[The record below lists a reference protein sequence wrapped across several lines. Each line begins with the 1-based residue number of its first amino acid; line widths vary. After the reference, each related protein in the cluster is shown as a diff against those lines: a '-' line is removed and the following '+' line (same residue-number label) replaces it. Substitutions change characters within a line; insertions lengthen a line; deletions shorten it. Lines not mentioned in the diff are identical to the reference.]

1 MKVLV
6 TVLTLLS
13 VASAVTE
20 LSFLQHRRLDQ
31 NNNNNFQH
39 SWMANYSVKFL
50 GCHHIKQW
58 NDAANDNA
66 DVRIETKRLVRFRLC
81 PSQTCSASKSLGC
94 SSGYGDYVMD
104 MDSFMQAYSQ
114 IRGQEIEYECQK
126 YQNQCQCNGDEQ
138 CLNECLTK
146 AGHEECLQN
155 NNQGFQLENYMYC
168 NRLNVQ
174 NGNNNNN
181 NNDNNNGNH
190 YYVGP
195 FCANQGG
202 AIHLG
207 LFTDD
212 TCSNFAEASFE
223 SIMGFTLPYSKE
235 SIIHSDC
242 LSCHEKNYQD
252 AQAADA
258 YYYVND
264 QADADQVRESC
275 ELLYE
280 NSGKCEANLASIV
293 SSPNN
298 NACNYLEGI
307 RMVRQD
313 GIINTASSRPSAVAT
328 AFIVLFAM
336 AFAAMAF
343 YVWYLR
349 TRLGLKQNAFL

>member
-1 MKVLV
+1 MKVLG
-6 TVLTLLS
+6 TLWILLS
-13 VASAVTE
+13 VASAFIE
-20 LSFLQHRRLDQ
+20 LPVNSPLGQRLLQQARRLDQ
-31 NNNNNFQH
+31 TNAAYQQT
-39 SWMANYSVKFL
+39 WLANYSIKFL

-58 NDAANDNA
+58 NDAANENA

-81 PSQTCSASKSLGC
+81 PSASCSSSKSLGC

-104 MDSFMQAYSQ
+104 MDSFMQAYAQ
-114 IRGQEIEYECQK
+114 VRGQEIEYECQK

-138 CLNECLTK
+138 CLYECLTK
-146 AGHEECLQN
+146 AGHEECVAQQN
-155 NNQGFQLENYMYC
+155 QAFQVENYMYC
-168 NRLNVQ
+168 NRLN
-174 NGNNNNN
+174 NNNNN
-181 NNDNNNGNH
+181 NNNQ

-235 SIIHSDC
+235 SIIKSDC
-242 LSCHEKNYQD
+242 LSCHEKNYNAELEATD
-252 AQAADA
+252 A
-258 YYYVND
+258 YYVND
-264 QADADQVRESC
+264 QADADSVRESC
-275 ELLYE
+275 ELMYD
-280 NSGKCEANLASIV
+280 SAGKCEANLASV

-349 TRLGLKQNAFL
+349 TRLGIKQNAFL

>member
-1 MKVLV
+1 MKVLI

-13 VASAVTE
+13 VATAE
-20 LSFLQHRRLDQ
+20 LSFLQHHRRLDQ
-31 NNNNNFQH
+31 NNFQQ
-39 SWMANYSVKFL
+39 SWLANYSVKFL

-58 NDAANDNA
+58 NDAANENA

-81 PSQTCSASKSLGC
+81 PSQSCSSNKSFGC

-104 MDSFMQAYSQ
+104 MDTFMQAYSQ
-114 IRGQEIEYECQK
+114 VMVSECQN

-138 CLNECLTK
+138 CWTECLTK
-146 AGHEECLQN
+146 AGHEECLNNNN
-155 NNQGFQLENYMYC
+155 NNQGFAIENYMYC

-174 NGNNNNN
+174 N
-181 NNDNNNGNH
+181 NNDGNQ

-223 SIMGFTLPYSKE
+223 SLMGFTLPYAKK
-235 SIIHSDC
+235 SIIQSDC
-242 LSCHEKNYQD
+242 VSCREPDNNNQNAND
-252 AQAADA
+252 A
-258 YYYVND
+258 
-264 QADADQVRESC
+264 ADADQVRESC
-275 ELLYE
+275 ELWYD
-280 NSGKCEANLASIV
+280 NAGKCEANLASV

-349 TRLGLKQNAFL
+349 TRLGLKQNTFL